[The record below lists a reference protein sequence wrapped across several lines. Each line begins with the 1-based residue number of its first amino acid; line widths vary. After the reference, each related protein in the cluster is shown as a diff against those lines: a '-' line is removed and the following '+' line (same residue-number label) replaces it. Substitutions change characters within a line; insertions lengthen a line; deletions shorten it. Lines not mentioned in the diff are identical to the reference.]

1 MSAERAQ
8 KASLAVHFDADRHAN
23 EIAQTTD
30 TTIPREHERV
40 ASAPWLGL
48 ESKVLESTMI
58 PKMINKRRETA
69 GPGVEPG
76 SLPLIGKALTSK
88 LSGP

>member
-1 MSAERAQ
+1 MRGFLVRPRLAILGTEKPTIIGGGQ
-8 KASLAVHFDADRHAN
+8 SL
-23 EIAQTTD
+23 
-30 TTIPREHERV
+30 
-40 ASAPWLGL
+40 LL
-48 ESKVLESTMI
+48 ESAMI

-76 SLPLIGKALTSK
+76 SLPLIGKALTSQ